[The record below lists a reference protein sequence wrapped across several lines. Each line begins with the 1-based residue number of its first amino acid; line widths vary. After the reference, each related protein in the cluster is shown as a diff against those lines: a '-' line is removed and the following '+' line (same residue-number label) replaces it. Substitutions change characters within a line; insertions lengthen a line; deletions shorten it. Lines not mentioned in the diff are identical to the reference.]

1 MAIHPSAVVDP
12 AATIHADTEI
22 GPYCVIGP
30 GVSIDAGTR
39 LIAHVFVEG
48 PTRIGSENTFYP
60 YSTVGVAP
68 QDLKY
73 RGETSWTIIGS
84 HNQVREFCTIH
95 RGTEGGG
102 KLTKIGDDNLLQ
114 AYAHVAHDCLVG
126 SRCILS
132 HSATLGGH
140 VTVEDYAVIGAHCG
154 VHQFCVVGAHSYIGG
169 FSVITQD
176 VLPFALV
183 VSEREARTFGVNK
196 VGLERRGFAREEI
209 QALHKVF
216 RILTKSGLNTD
227 QALAKIR
234 EEMDEFPGLT
244 RIRRF
249 ISKST
254 RGLTL

>member
-1 MAIHPSAVVDP
+1 MAVHRHAIVDP
-12 AATIHADTEI
+12 AARIDPDAEV
-22 GPYCVIGP
+22 GPFCVVGP
-30 GVSIDAGTR
+30 EVVIRAGTR
-39 LIAHVFVEG
+39 LMAHVYAEG
-48 PTRIGSENTFYP
+48 PTEIGRDNVFYP

-73 RGETSWTIIGS
+73 RGEKARTVIGDR
-84 HNQVREFCTIH
+84 NQVREFCTIH

-102 KLTKIGDDNLLQ
+102 SLTRVGDDNLLQ

-132 HSATLGGH
+132 HSSTLGGH

-176 VLPFALV
+176 VLPFSLV

-196 VGLERRGFAREEI
+196 VGLERRGFAKPEI
-209 QALHKVF
+209 QALHKAF
-216 RILTKSGLNTD
+216 RILTKSGLNTE
-227 QALAKIR
+227 QALARIGEEVDDCPSLDRVR
-234 EEMDEFPGLT
+234 EFVA
-244 RIRRF
+244 R
-249 ISKST
+249 SQ
-254 RGLTL
+254 RGLVK